1 MKVELKKTN
10 EPDGSYWYGV
20 FVSNRCASSHGTDL
34 DAAIVQFN
42 KTVDVQM
49 KPKLP
54 PFEIIKSTEI

>member
-1 MKVELKKTN
+1 MKVELKKVN
-10 EPDGSYWYGV
+10 EADGSYWYGV
-20 FVSNRCASSHGTDL
+20 WVSGRCETSHSTDL